1 MNLLE
6 SNATEIQ
13 SRGDRLSHLSVC
25 VVHLRP
31 SLPSSPP
38 LLPVGSRPAVRSAVS
53 HGRRRTGGGRA
64 RAGDVNQPRVRG
76 FAVGRRVIRAG
87 LAGARARGGL
97 AGALLFSSPP
107 SLPRFPGGG
116 ASGGVAGSVN
126 SAVVGIIVGSRFAD
140 VVVGRF
146 HELDGGFILVLSL
159 SLSRLSTWI
168 VLVWKS
174 ERAARAGTGPDP
186 ICSPNRCLL
195 WT

>member
-13 SRGDRLSHLSVC
+13 SRGDRLSPHLSVC

-31 SLPSSPP
+31 PPLPSSPP

-97 AGALLFSSPP
+97 AGALLFSSP
-107 SLPRFPGGG
+107 RFPPWWRCQWRRRRF
-116 ASGGVAGSVN
+116 SQQRS
-126 SAVVGIIVGSRFAD
+126 SRD
-140 VVVGRF
+140 HRWEQVRRRRCRPIPRTRRRF
-146 HELDGGFILVLSL
+146 HFSA
-159 SLSRLSTWI
+159 LSRLSTWI